1 MGLYLRKGFNFGPL
15 RLNLSRSGLG
25 ASFGVKGARIG
36 IGPKGSYIH
45 MGRGGLYY
53 RQSLT
58 PDRPHYA
65 PSTQVPQPA
74 PLQPTPT
81 NNAQEI
87 KSSPAA
93 ALTDSPATELLK
105 ELNRVKKRTD
115 RFPIVV
121 VVGGAAIIVLLS
133 LQAASWMISLAAIAI
148 TALAVYARHTDV
160 LNGTA
165 ILNYSLEPDAAN
177 EYSKLQAPFRQLAEC
192 EKVWHI
198 DATAHT
204 SDTKHHAG
212 ASVGMERKK
221 TQPRFSKPPKVQCN
235 IDVPVL
241 QTKDVT
247 LYFFPDRLLVY
258 DSAGVGSVAYSNL
271 EVEGG
276 ENRFVESESVP
287 RDSRQIDRTWQY
299 VNKKGGPD
307 RRFANN
313 RELPIMQYGLLGFS
327 NPQGLKAVFMCSRG
341 NVPLQFVSAFSDA
354 KKHGQRGGS

>member
-1 MGLYLRKGFNFGPL
+1 
-15 RLNLSRSGLG
+15 
-25 ASFGVKGARIG
+25 
-36 IGPKGSYIH
+36 

-58 PDRPHYA
+58 QGKPHYA
-65 PSTQVPQPA
+65 PSIPQPS

-81 NNAQEI
+81 NAQEI
-87 KSSPAA
+87 KSLPAA
-93 ALTDSPATELLK
+93 ALTDSSATELLK

-115 RFPIVV
+115 RFPMVIIP
-121 VVGGAAIIVLLS
+121 GGAAIIVLLS
-133 LQAASWMISLAAIAI
+133 LQSATWMVALTSIAIA
-148 TALAVYARHTDV
+148 ALTLYARHIDV

-165 ILNYSLEPDAAN
+165 ILNYALEPDAAN
-177 EYSKLQAPFRQLAEC
+177 EFSKLQAPFRQLAEC

-198 DATAHT
+198 DATQHT

-212 ASVGMERKK
+212 ATVGMDRKE
-221 TQPRFSKPPKVQCN
+221 TQPRFAKPPKVQCN

-258 DSAGVGSVAYSNL
+258 DSAGVGSVTYGNL

-276 ENRFVESESVP
+276 ENRFVESEGVP

-307 RRFANN
+307 RRFTNN
-313 RELPIMQYGLLGFS
+313 REFSIMQYGLFAFS
-327 NPQGLKAVFMCSRG
+327 NPEGLKAIFMCSRG
-341 NVPLQFVSAFSDA
+341 NVPSLFVSAFSEA
-354 KKHGQRGGS
+354 KKQQCGGS

>member
-1 MGLYLRKGFNFGPL
+1 MGFYLRKGFNFGPL

-58 PDRPHYA
+58 PGRPHYV
-65 PSTQVPQPA
+65 PSTPQPA

-93 ALTDSPATELLK
+93 ALTDSSATELLK

-115 RFPIVV
+115 RFPMVIIP
-121 VVGGAAIIVLLS
+121 GAGAIIVLLS
-133 LQAASWMISLAAIAI
+133 LQSATWMVALTAIAI
-148 TALAVYARHTDV
+148 AALALFARHTDV

-165 ILNYSLEPDAAN
+165 ILNYALEPDAAN
-177 EYSKLQAPFRQLAEC
+177 EYSKLQAPFRKLAEC
-192 EKVWHI
+192 TKVWNI
-198 DATAHT
+198 DATQHT

-212 ASVGMERKK
+212 ATVGMDRKE

-235 IDVPVL
+235 IEVPML

-258 DSAGVGSVAYSNL
+258 DSAGVGSVTYSSL

-276 ENRFVESESVP
+276 ENRFVESEGIP
-287 RDSRQIDRTWQY
+287 RDSRQVDRTWQY
-299 VNKKGGPD
+299 ANKKGGPD
-307 RRFANN
+307 RRFKNN
-313 RELPIMQYGLLGFS
+313 RELPIMEYGLLGFS
-327 NPQGLKAVFMCSRG
+327 NSQGLKAVFMCSRADI
-341 NVPLQFVSAFSDA
+341 PSQFVTAFSNT
-354 KKHGQRGGS
+354 KKHGGS

>member
-1 MGLYLRKGFNFGPL
+1 
-15 RLNLSRSGLG
+15 
-25 ASFGVKGARIG
+25 
-36 IGPKGSYIH
+36 

-58 PDRPHYA
+58 TGKSHYA
-65 PSTQVPQPA
+65 PSTPTSQPA
-74 PLQPTPT
+74 PLQTAGNT
-81 NNAQEI
+81 QEI

-93 ALTDSPATELLK
+93 ALTDSSATELLQ
-105 ELNRVKKRTD
+105 ELNRVKKRPD
-115 RFPIVV
+115 RFLIVIIL
-121 VVGGAAIIVLLS
+121 GAAATILLLALQTTTWIVT
-133 LQAASWMISLAAIAI
+133 LAAITI

-165 ILNYSLEPDAAN
+165 ILNYALEPDAAN
-177 EYSKLQAPFRQLAEC
+177 EYSKLQAPFRQLAGC

-212 ASVGMERKK
+212 ASVGMDRKE

-258 DSAGVGSVAYSNL
+258 DAAGVGSVSYANL

-276 ENRFVESESVP
+276 ENRFVENESVP
-287 RDSRQIDRTWQY
+287 RDSRQMDRTWQY

-307 RRFANN
+307 RRFAHN
-313 RELPIMQYGLLGFS
+313 REFPIMQYGLLGFS
-327 NPQGLKAVFMCSRG
+327 SAQGLKAIFMCSRG
-341 NVPLQFVSAFSDA
+341 NVPLQFVAAFTDA
-354 KKHGQRGGS
+354 KSTGKKGS